1 MKKLIL
7 LTTFMLPLLLVVKK
21 TSGQVTNPVTIVKN
35 DGSQHTNA
43 DINSTV
49 NNTLSGAENKLKG
62 LFKKKKKVS
71 DSTKNTAQATVT
83 APATV
88 PVAGVAPAGG
98 VAPTTGVVPGSTV
111 PATPSFSAYQNFD
124 FIPGEKIIFEDDF
137 SDDQDG
143 EFPTHWKLLN
153 GQAVIN
159 KVDSKPSL
167 LLSEHNG
174 EVTPRMKTDTY
185 LPDAFTFEF
194 DFIYK
199 KYTDPGYLTN
209 YFSDALGIEFYYK
222 DPTGVHSNPAYRVVL
237 GRSDVK
243 IDNLEKAY
251 PDSLLNGF
259 DEKWHHAA
267 IVCKNGQMKVYVDQY
282 RICVNPNID
291 NKPLKLTFDDL
302 GFSKNNPII
311 FTNLKLASGG
321 GMNMIGKKFTDT
333 KIVTHGIN
341 FDVAQATIKPE
352 SMGTLNGIVKIMQ
365 DNPDIK
371 FEVGGHTDSDGSAD
385 ANMTL
390 SQARADAVR
399 TQLITMGIDGGRL
412 TTKGYGST
420 KPISDNTT
428 LEGKANNRRVEF
440 VKL

>member
-7 LTTFMLPLLLVVKK
+7 IAAFILPLLFMVKK
-21 TSGQVTNPVTIVKN
+21 SLAQVTNVGTVVVKDADQRAN
-35 DGSQHTNA
+35 T

-49 NNTLSGAENKLKG
+49 NNTMSGVENKLKG
-62 LFKKKKKVS
+62 LFKKKKKPT
-71 DSTKNTAQATVT
+71 DSTKNAAPSAATL
-83 APATV
+83 PA
-88 PVAGVAPAGG
+88 AGG
-98 VAPTTGVVPGSTV
+98 ATAS
-111 PATPSFSAYQNFD
+111 ATPGTPPSGTSAAPSFTTYQNYD
-124 FIPGEKIIFEDDF
+124 FIPGEQILFEDDF

-143 EFPTHWKLLN
+143 EFPTHWKLVK

-159 KVDSKPSL
+159 KVDAKPSL

-174 EVTPRMKTDTY
+174 EVTPRMKTDSY

-199 KYTDPGYLTN
+199 KYSDAGYLTN
-209 YFSDALGIEFYYK
+209 YFSDALGIEFYYNS
-222 DPTGVHSNPAYRVVL
+222 SNSYRVVIS
-237 GRSDVK
+237 RTDVK
-243 IDNLEKAY
+243 IADLDKSY
-251 PDSLLNGF
+251 PDDLLKDF

-282 RICVNPNID
+282 RICVDPNID
-291 NKPLKLTFDDL
+291 NKPLKLSFDDL
-302 GFSKNNPII
+302 GFSDKNPII

-341 FDVAQATIKPE
+341 FDVAKAFIKPE

-371 FEVGGHTDSDGSAD
+371 FEIGGHTDSDGSD
-385 ANMTL
+385 DTNLKL

-399 TQLITMGIDGGRL
+399 AQLITMGIDGARL

>member
-7 LTTFMLPLLLVVKK
+7 MSAFMFSMILVAKK
-21 TSGQVTNPVTIVKN
+21 SWGQVTNVGTVVTT
-35 DGSQHTNA
+35 DADQHANNG
-43 DINSTV
+43 INSTV
-49 NNTLSGAENKLKG
+49 NGAMNNAEDKLKG
-62 LFKKKKKVS
+62 LFKKKKKPS
-71 DSTKNTAQATVT
+71 KADSTKTAGAAATST
-83 APATV
+83 PG
-88 PVAGVAPAGG
+88 PVAGPSNASA
-98 VAPTTGVVPGSTV
+98 TSS
-111 PATPSFSAYQNFD
+111 TPSFSAYQNYD
-124 FIPGEKIIFEDDF
+124 FIPGEQIIFEDDF

-174 EVTPRMKTDTY
+174 EVMPRMKTDSY

-199 KYTDPGYLTN
+199 KYSDPGYLTN

-222 DPTGVHSNPAYRVVL
+222 DPTGAHSNPAYRVVF
-237 GRSDVK
+237 GRTDVK
-243 IDNLEKAY
+243 IDNLDKSL
-251 PDSLLNGF
+251 PDDLLNGF

-291 NKPLKLTFDDL
+291 NKPLRLSFDDL

-341 FDVAQATIKPE
+341 FDVNKAVIKPE
-352 SMGTLNGIVKIMQ
+352 SLGTLNGIVKIMQ
-365 DNPDIK
+365 DNPEVK
-371 FEVGGHTDSDGSAD
+371 FEIGGHTDSDGGD
-385 ANMTL
+385 DLNMKL

-399 TQLITMGIDGGRL
+399 AQLIIMGIDAGRL
-412 TTKGYGST
+412 TAKGYGST

-428 LEGKANNRRVEF
+428 IEGKANNRRVEF

>member
-7 LTTFMLPLLLVVKK
+7 MAGLMLALLFAGEK
-21 TSGQVTNPVTIVKN
+21 SSAQVTNPGTVVSN
-35 DGSQHTNA
+35 DASQHANS

-49 NNTLSGAENKLKG
+49 NNTMSSAENTVKG
-62 LFKKKKKVS
+62 LFKKKKKPS
-71 DSTKNTAQATVT
+71 KADSAKNA
-83 APATV
+83 APAAATASTSGTA
-88 PVAGVAPAGG
+88 AGPGNSSATSST
-98 VAPTTGVVPGSTV
+98 PT
-111 PATPSFSAYQNFD
+111 FSAYQNYD
-124 FIPGEKIIFEDDF
+124 FIPGEQIIFEDDF

-143 EFPTHWKLLN
+143 EFPTHWKLLK

-174 EVTPRMKTDTY
+174 EVMPRMKTDSY
-185 LPDAFTFEF
+185 LPDSFTFEF

-199 KYTDPGYLTN
+199 KYPDPGYLTN
-209 YFSDALGIEFYYK
+209 HFSDALNIEFYYK
-222 DPTGVHSNPAYRVVL
+222 DPKGVQSNPAYRVTL
-237 GRSDVK
+237 GREDVK
-243 IDNLEKAY
+243 IDNLEKSY
-251 PDSLLNGF
+251 PGDLLNGF

-291 NKPLKLTFDDL
+291 NKPLRLSFDDL
-302 GFSKNNPII
+302 GFSTNNPII

-321 GMNMIGKKFTDT
+321 GMNMIGKKFTDA

-341 FDVAQATIKPE
+341 FDVNKAVIKPE

-365 DNPDIK
+365 DNPEIK
-371 FEVGGHTDSDGSAD
+371 FEIGGYTDSDGGDD
-385 ANMTL
+385 ANMKL
-390 SQARADAVR
+390 SQVRADAVR
-399 TQLITMGIDGGRL
+399 SQLITMGIDAGRL
-412 TTKGYGST
+412 TAKGYGST

-428 LEGKANNRRVEF
+428 IEGKANNRRVEF